1 MFFDDSFT
9 LGKVGLVYMRQLWQR
24 DPLKELRLDSE
35 DIQQAAEVV
44 LGRLDIR
51 ELIGG
56 TSRDKAAKVSYPVIS
71 LTEALSVRVSQRV

>member
-1 MFFDDSFT
+1 M
-9 LGKVGLVYMRQLWQR
+9 
-24 DPLKELRLDSE
+24 KELRLDSE

-56 TSRDKAAKVSYPVIS
+56 TSKDKAAKVSYPLIS
-71 LTEALSVRVSQRV
+71 LTEAFSSRVSQ